1 MAFDIPFVQQLDVR
15 SHGYINSTLENPHG
29 HSLKICILYWL
40 FNASFGVYHY
50 MGLVRSLGICLNING
65 TIDDISMKEN
75 KQLSTTGAM
84 GMDFVSSSPFS
95 LLPPPFFQNFLINHS
110 FFKIYIIIR
119 FSSFDNISRRHIS
132 RIIRVFCVHSFSTD
146 TV

>member
-1 MAFDIPFVQQLDVR
+1 MAFDIPFDQQLDAM

-65 TIDDISMKEN
+65 TIDEISMKEN
-75 KQLSTTGAM
+75 KQLSTTWIS
-84 GMDFVSSSPFS
+84 F
-95 LLPPPFFQNFLINHS
+95 PPPPLFSTTPLFFQHFHINHS
-110 FFKIYIIIR
+110 FFKIFIIIR
-119 FSSFDNISRRHIS
+119 FLHLTISVDVIYHE
-132 RIIRVFCVHSFSTD
+132 
-146 TV
+146 